1 MQALQGVFEV
11 CALLVTISC
20 FMISGGMCLRR
31 IGIFM
36 QVLKWAGKKTPT
48 PVTNSELKEVSM
60 ERQETVQ
67 QLSDAGQALRGRI
80 VWTIA
85 VVLLTFFVRIV
96 FSLMNAVGNAA
107 PASNDP
113 LCGECDTCQTWDFLM
128 GNWIDNVPE
137 YQLIVV
143 FIRCV
148 THGCGCGG
156 GCGCACG
163 FNVGGGGGGGGCDD
177 DDDNDDDDEDDDDND
192 DGDD

>member
-20 FMISGGMCLRR
+20 FLFSGGMCLRR

-36 QVLKWAGKKTPT
+36 QVLKWAGKRTPT
-48 PVTNSELKEVSM
+48 PASNSESKSKEASI
-60 ERQETVQ
+60 ERQEHVQ

-85 VVLLTFFVRIV
+85 VVLLTFIVRIV

-113 LCGECDTCQTWDFLM
+113 LCGLCDTCQTWDFLM

-137 YQLIVV
+137 YQLVVV

-148 THGCGCGG
+148 CT
-156 GCGCACG
+156 ALLWLWLW
-163 FNVGGGGGGGGCDD
+163 F
-177 DDDNDDDDEDDDDND
+177 
-192 DGDD
+192 

>member
-20 FMISGGMCLRR
+20 FLISGGMCLRR

-36 QVLKWAGKKTPT
+36 QVLKWAGKRTPNT
-48 PVTNSELKEVSM
+48 SNSESKSKEASI
-60 ERQETVQ
+60 ERQEHVQ

-85 VVLLTFFVRIV
+85 VVLLTFIVRIV

-113 LCGECDTCQTWDFLM
+113 LCGLCDTCQTWDFLM

-148 THGCGCGG
+148 TYGCGCGS
-156 GCGCACG
+156 
-163 FNVGGGGGGGGCDD
+163 
-177 DDDNDDDDEDDDDND
+177 
-192 DGDD
+192 DGLWYWW